1 MALYK
6 CEFPDCTNESK
17 IRSKI
22 KDRDSEYYGL
32 SVCNYHANLL
42 RPKKISEKT
51 KRTKEK
57 RKEQRKDYPE
67 FYKKHIELAKEMK
80 CEECGESLKGNVSE
94 ICHIVGKSDQGGNPE
109 IATND
114 LNILYLCG
122 VYSKNQCH
130 KKFDSSLSNREKM
143 FVFHK
148 ALENFK
154 LFKNKITKKNS
165 EVLHY
170 FKFLI

>member
-1 MALYK
+1 MYK
-6 CEFPDCTNESK
+6 CEIPDCEKIVK
-17 IRSKI
+17 IRTTI
-22 KDRDSEYYGL
+22 KNKDSEFFGKK
-32 SVCNYHANLL
+32 VCPYHASQFN
-42 RPKKISEKT
+42 KKSEISEKT

-122 VYSKNQCH
+122 DMCH
-130 KKFDSSLSNREKM
+130 HKFDSSMEKRKEMKCFDLSVERYKLLKPLLLKNTSETL
-143 FVFHK
+143 FYD
-148 ALENFK
+148 NF
-154 LFKNKITKKNS
+154 I
-165 EVLHY
+165 
-170 FKFLI
+170 